1 MSFSVNTNTGAM
13 TALQYLN
20 QTQGQL
26 NQTQSEI
33 NSGLKVATAKD
44 NGAIYAIAQ
53 NQRGAVAGLQSVI
66 NSLNNGSSAIDVALS
81 AGQSISDLL
90 IQLKQQALSAV
101 GLLARHGEPQALE
114 FELPGLAAARSP
126 RS

>member
-26 NQTQSEI
+26 DQTQEEI
-33 NSGLKVATAKD
+33 NSGLKVASAKD

-53 NQRGAVAGLQSVI
+53 NQRGAHVDVDEVVGDREPAG
-66 NSLNNGSSAIDVALS
+66 
-81 AGQSISDLL
+81 
-90 IQLKQQALSAV
+90 
-101 GLLARHGEPQALE
+101 P
-114 FELPGLAAARSP
+114 
-126 RS
+126 